1 MSKFDSSRINLPPG
15 ITPKN
20 LPIIPKKND
29 PKPQEAKK
37 INTPKHKAPEPKP
50 PYFNPID
57 SKKHFKTWLAMD
69 LSLLEQR
76 FSEFQTPNSINK
88 TKSTRDGGSN

>member
-1 MSKFDSSRINLPPG
+1 MSKFDSSRINLPSG

-20 LPIIPKKND
+20 APILPKKNT
-29 PKPQEAKK
+29 PKPAEAKK
-37 INTPKHKAPEPKP
+37 PNSSETPKYKAPKTKHP

-57 SKKHFKTWLAMD
+57 SKKHFKTWLEMD

-76 FSEFQTPNSINK
+76 FSEFQTPNSKAKANE
-88 TKSTRDGGSN
+88 SR